1 MGRAPSLNQ
10 EEEEAA
16 TQQVCDFLVLWRAM
30 WMEHFVDESRSSL
43 ELFPVTDV
51 TPNLNL

>member
-1 MGRAPSLNQ
+1 VGRAPSLNQ

-30 WMEHFVDESRSSL
+30 WMEHSVEESLSL
-43 ELFPVTDV
+43 LGARVISRD
-51 TPNLNL
+51 